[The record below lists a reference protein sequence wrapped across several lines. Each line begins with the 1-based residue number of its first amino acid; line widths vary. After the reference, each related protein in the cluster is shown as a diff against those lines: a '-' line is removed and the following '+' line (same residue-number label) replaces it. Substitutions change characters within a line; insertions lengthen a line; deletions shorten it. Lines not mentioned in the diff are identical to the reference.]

1 MVISQNDVNY
11 RIIDPGLDTDLL
23 ITSSVQGLRSIH
35 MAIVISK
42 MNSIRVLLSMGQSSD
57 SQSHEP
63 MLKPESVWRGA
74 TTNDTTDLYT
84 LEKGSLTT

>member
-35 MAIVISK
+35 MGYSNIEDEF
-42 MNSIRVLLSMGQSSD
+42 NQ
-57 SQSHEP
+57 
-63 MLKPESVWRGA
+63 
-74 TTNDTTDLYT
+74 
-84 LEKGSLTT
+84 GSLVNGAILR